1 MTPSPIPPV
10 DNFESRLKNKIFK
23 LPADREDFS
32 YKLEEIKRMPIDDSL
47 PSESMIQSS
56 SYNPTPIIPAE
67 PQFSTS
73 IKRVSP
79 PPNLR
84 SLEPSA
90 MINPSMEQLNSLELQ
105 QLRSQLRYKELEI
118 KRLHRSSDPAFK
130 SNHDLQSPM
139 DIYNT
144 LNKQVFD
151 KKRIVDSKRDT
162 VEALRYQVQ
171 QKEKQRQLEAYEKE
185 QAILKRFEEMELM
198 RQKQE
203 LDRLEKLQREK
214 EYRDHL
220 ATQSLLKQELRK
232 YEEDY
237 PQQEAS
243 YAYPEADSEMRIEA
257 DNEAALPPSVYYTK
271 KSPIHKAVIYNPIT
285 NQLKDTSSYLQPENY
300 KFSNSTSLSPAKRQ
314 FKVAADFS
322 VHPAFKQPL
331 YTKSSPKYVP
341 TSPITGDLF
350 TNAGLVSNTQ
360 LRSNT
365 EEDRQ
370 ENKSLAGYGNM
381 VISRPNPK

>member
-23 LPADREDFS
+23 LPADREAFS
-32 YKLEEIKRMPIDDSL
+32 TKLEEIKRTPIYDAL
-47 PSESMIQSS
+47 PSDSMIQPS
-56 SYNPTPIIPAE
+56 SYSPTPEIPADT
-67 PQFSTS
+67 QISNS

-79 PPNLR
+79 PPNFR
-84 SLEPSA
+84 SLEPNN
-90 MINPSMEQLNSLELQ
+90 MINPGMEQLNSLELQ

-118 KRLHRSSDPAFK
+118 KRLNRSNDPTFK
-130 SNHDLQSPM
+130 SNNDLQSPM

-171 QKEKQRQLEAYEKE
+171 QKEKQRQFEAYEKE
-185 QAILKRFEEMELM
+185 QAIQKRFEEMELM

-214 EYRDHL
+214 EYREHL
-220 ATQSLLKQELRK
+220 ATQSLFKQELKK
-232 YEEDY
+232 YEEDN

-243 YAYPEADSEMRIEA
+243 YTYPEADSEYRIEA
-257 DNEAALPPSVYYTK
+257 DTEAALPPPIYFTK

-285 NQLKDTSSYLQPENY
+285 NQLKDISSYQQPENY
-300 KFSNSTSLSPAKRQ
+300 KRHNSTSLSPAKRQ
-314 FKVAADFS
+314 FKVASDFS

-350 TNAGLVSNTQ
+350 TNAGLASNTQ

-365 EEDRQ
+365 EEEKL
-370 ENKSLAGYGNM
+370 ENKSLSGYGNM
-381 VISRPNPK
+381 VISRPKP